1 MLYSFNF
8 INIISSYL
16 ASKPPD
22 ISDKCYMY
30 TTYGMCPSGIA
41 CRYGSSHIS
50 AEGENIINKSLY
62 DERKAVSVCNVLE
75 KSLQI
80 ALRKKKV
87 SFPRSGEYLKS
98 LEPVKN
104 PTEPSSDDTRNSI
117 TKEEEPKEET
127 SSMNEEDGLMKGG
140 DSAVGNNGGDDN
152 EGERLKAEE
161 EIKEKCPKGDK
172 GGEDGSVKGENETDS
187 TKTVIPVIQQYEDAL
202 DKIASDTGSAMEDTP
217 KLPHATITDTGSV
230 LTASPENGG
239 GVSIVTSG
247 PCTDEDKISV
257 KPREKKKV
265 LGL

>member
-1 MLYSFNF
+1 MLYSSNF
-8 INIISSYL
+8 ISSYL

-62 DERKAVSVCNVLE
+62 DEMKAVPVCNVLD

-104 PTEPSSDDTRNSI
+104 RTEPSSDDARNSI

-127 SSMNEEDGLMKGG
+127 SSINEEDGLMKGG

-152 EGERLKAEE
+152 EGERLKPEE
-161 EIKEKCPKGDK
+161 EIKEKCLEGDN
-172 GGEDGSVKGENETDS
+172 GGEDGSIKEENETDS
-187 TKTVIPVIQQYEDAL
+187 TKTVIQQYEDAL

-247 PCTDEDKISV
+247 PFTDEDRISV